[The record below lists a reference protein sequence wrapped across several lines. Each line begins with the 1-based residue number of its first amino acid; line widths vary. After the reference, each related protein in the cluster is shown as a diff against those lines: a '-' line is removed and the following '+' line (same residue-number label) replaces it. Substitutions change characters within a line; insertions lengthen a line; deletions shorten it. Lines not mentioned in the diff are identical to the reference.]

1 MPVTF
6 NLHIHTGEKLM
17 RINLALVAAAALMAP
32 VISSCSAQPEAK
44 ENQVAQ
50 DPNVAV
56 VMEMIDAWNERDGD
70 RIADLFTEDGVLH
83 SMMIEPIKGRETIR
97 PRIKFLVD
105 NASHMKIEPRNI
117 ATTGSTVFLE
127 RTDSFTFKGNTGSVP
142 VVGVLEIRDGK
153 VAEWREYYDRAE
165 LLEAMGVKEDF

>member
-1 MPVTF
+1 
-6 NLHIHTGEKLM
+6 M
-17 RINLALVAAAALMAP
+17 RIKLATIAAAMILTTAL
-32 VISSCSAQPEAK
+32 SSCAAQPEAK

-56 VMEMIDAWNERDGD
+56 VMDMIDAWNERDAD
-70 RIADLFTEDGVLH
+70 KIADLFTEDGVLH
-83 SMMIEPIKGRETIR
+83 SMMIDPIKGREEIR

-117 ATTGSTVFLE
+117 ATVGNTVFLE
-127 RTDSFTFKGNTGSVP
+127 RTDSFTFKGHSGSVP
-142 VVGVLEIRDGK
+142 VVGVLDIRDGK

>member
-1 MPVTF
+1 
-6 NLHIHTGEKLM
+6 M
-17 RINLALVAAAALMAP
+17 RIKLARIALAMLLAP
-32 VISSCSAQPEAK
+32 ALSSCAAQPEPK
-44 ENQVAQ
+44 ENQVSQ

-56 VMEMIDAWNERDGD
+56 VMDMIEAWNARDAD

-83 SMMIEPIKGRETIR
+83 SMMIDPIKGRETIR

-105 NASHMKIEPRNI
+105 NASYMKIEPRNI
-117 ATTGSTVFLE
+117 ATVGNTVFLE
-127 RTDSFTFKGNTGSVP
+127 RTDSFTFKGHSGSVP
-142 VVGVLEIRDGK
+142 VVGVLDIKDGK

>member
-1 MPVTF
+1 MK
-6 NLHIHTGEKLM
+6 IKLV
-17 RINLALVAAAALMAP
+17 IVAATALMAP
-32 VISSCSAQPEAK
+32 VISSCTAQPTAK
-44 ENQVAQ
+44 EKQVSQ

-56 VMEMIDAWNERDGD
+56 VMEMIEAWNERDGD

-83 SMMIEPIKGRETIR
+83 SMMIDPIKGRETIR

-105 NASHMKIEPRNI
+105 NATYMKIEPRNI
-117 ATTGSTVFLE
+117 ATVGNTVFLE
-127 RTDSFTFKGNTGSVP
+127 RTDNFTFKGHTGSVP
-142 VVGVLEIRDGK
+142 VVGVLDIKDGK

>member
-1 MPVTF
+1 
-6 NLHIHTGEKLM
+6 M
-17 RINLALVAAAALMAP
+17 RIKLAIIAAAAILVP
-32 VISSCSAQPEAK
+32 LQPLQASQQTAK

-56 VMEMIDAWNERDGD
+56 VMEMIDAWNERDAD
-70 RIADLFTEDGVLH
+70 KIADLFTEDGVLH
-83 SMMIEPIKGRETIR
+83 SMMIDPIKGREVIR

-105 NASHMKIEPRNI
+105 NATYMKIEPRNI
-117 ATTGSTVFLE
+117 ATVGNTVFLE
-127 RTDSFTFKGNTGSVP
+127 RTDSFTFKGHSGSVP
-142 VVGVLEIRDGK
+142 VVGVLDIKDGK